1 MIAKAY
7 ICWMLMSHLDCLK
20 VIDCSKTKIVRYIF
34 SRKQQTVFIT
44 QMMILEYKRT
54 SLMTLVKDNS
64 QLVIRIM
71 SFLALN

>member
-1 MIAKAY
+1 
-7 ICWMLMSHLDCLK
+7 MSHLDCLK